1 MSSSQTQTLTRYAS
15 SLLSLQGF
23 LYLSIAGLFAFAY
36 LDTFRELWSYWIEGY
51 NWQFLVPIAFVY
63 MLWDRKDLYA
73 GLPKKPA
80 ILPGLIFLLSGC
92 ALLIVGQVSSTHS
105 LREISIIINVFGLV
119 FLLFGANYVRALF
132 WPLIYLVLMLSVTAE
147 VMGAL
152 RYPLKLISATIA
164 ADALQMAGYAVY
176 RDGTFLQL
184 PHITIEVADSCSGL
198 NQMISSI
205 ALGIPIAFTILN
217 QWWKRIIIILF
228 SMMLGLVMNWVR
240 VFLIA
245 IWNYASAK
253 EVIHG
258 PYGIYELP
266 FIFLVGVF
274 ITLAVALSM
283 ADKKDARARSD
294 HGVVSGTVSGQS
306 ADRGPSRASVV
317 AILVLSFTAIYLNT
331 WKAEPVNLPGG
342 FTGFPMTIAG
352 FHGKPIDGLPKP
364 FYTGLAQDEFI
375 ASYVDQAGETAT
387 VYIGYFPSQNQQEE
401 LIDYRYNWL
410 HDGAEPIE
418 LPSSSPGV
426 SMKRNSV
433 RTGNRTVTV
442 FFSYDINGRNIID
455 PKRAKL
461 ASVFD
466 ALIRRHNNGA
476 IIMVMFDNDSQA
488 LSINEQE
495 FLTKVMNLATARLPG
510 G

>member
-1 MSSSQTQTLTRYAS
+1 MPDCLKSQ
-15 SLLSLQGF
+15 
-23 LYLSIAGLFAFAY
+23 LFCQA
-36 LDTFRELWSYWIEGY
+36 
-51 NWQFLVPIAFVY
+51 
-63 MLWDRKDLYA
+63 
-73 GLPKKPA
+73 
-80 ILPGLIFLLSGC
+80 LIFLLSGC

-274 ITLAVALSM
+274 ITLAVALS
-283 ADKKDARARSD
+283 
-294 HGVVSGTVSGQS
+294 HG
-306 ADRGPSRASVV
+306 
-317 AILVLSFTAIYLNT
+317 
-331 WKAEPVNLPGG
+331 
-342 FTGFPMTIAG
+342 
-352 FHGKPIDGLPKP
+352 
-364 FYTGLAQDEFI
+364 
-375 ASYVDQAGETAT
+375 
-387 VYIGYFPSQNQQEE
+387 
-401 LIDYRYNWL
+401 
-410 HDGAEPIE
+410 
-418 LPSSSPGV
+418 
-426 SMKRNSV
+426 
-433 RTGNRTVTV
+433 
-442 FFSYDINGRNIID
+442 
-455 PKRAKL
+455 
-461 ASVFD
+461 
-466 ALIRRHNNGA
+466 
-476 IIMVMFDNDSQA
+476 
-488 LSINEQE
+488 
-495 FLTKVMNLATARLPG
+495 
-510 G
+510 